1 MRLTRR
7 ALLAGLAAG
16 LVWGPPR
23 LAAQTPSPGAALRRW
38 PTGNGRLAP
47 PARADGLILFA
58 GDRTVGAIRPDGP
71 DPLWA
76 GPHGLAGAAL
86 FRPRAADGR
95 LVCGGPR
102 GIGCWRLAD
111 GEPLWGYRPR
121 VQLGVPLVTAQR
133 TYLGDGHE
141 VVALDNRSGEALWRF
156 AGLAD
161 TLVSYAPAMAG
172 ETLFVGSGDGRLY
185 ALGAQDGAQRWA
197 LDLSG
202 QWQYLRQLHL
212 SGDLL
217 VAGAYTER
225 LYGISTRDGS
235 VLWSFHAGNFINSHC
250 VADGTA
256 YLWSPTGWV
265 YAVDT
270 ATGLVRWRHKT
281 TDYGEGAANWAPVMA
296 ELAVEGGR
304 LYALAMDQV
313 LHVLDARTGEPRA
326 RLPLPEPVRP
336 AVLPIPDLGLVF
348 ATVQGD
354 LILLDSPGA
363 LGSG

>member
-1 MRLTRR
+1 VHACSLIGQPGQADLFNDGT
-7 ALLAGLAAG
+7 GD
-16 LVWGPPR
+16 
-23 LAAQTPSPGAALRRW
+23 QTIG
-38 PTGNGRLAP
+38 
-47 PARADGLILFA
+47 
-58 GDRTVGAIRPDGP
+58 VIRPDHT
-71 DPLWA
+71 DPLWV

-95 LVCGGPR
+95 LVCGGPQ

-111 GEPLWGYRPR
+111 GERLWGYRPR
-121 VQLGVPLVTAQR
+121 VQLGVPLVAAGR

-141 VVALDNRSGEALWRF
+141 VVALDSRTGEPVWRF

-161 TLVSYAPAMAG
+161 TLISYAPAMAG

-185 ALGAQDGAQRWA
+185 ALGAQDGARRWA

-202 QWQYLRQLHL
+202 QWQYLRQLYL
-212 SGDLL
+212 SGEVL

-235 VLWSFHAGNFINSHC
+235 VLWSFNAGNFINSHC
-250 VADGTA
+250 VADGTS

-265 YAVDT
+265 YAIET
-270 ATGLVRWRHKT
+270 ATGLMRWRQKT
-281 TDYGEGAANWAPVMA
+281 TDYGEGAANWAAVMA
-296 ELAVEGGR
+296 ELAIEGGR

-313 LHVLDARTGEPRA
+313 LHVLDAQTGEPRA
-326 RLPLPEPVRP
+326 RLLLSEPVRP

-354 LILLDSPGA
+354 LILLDNPG
-363 LGSG
+363 